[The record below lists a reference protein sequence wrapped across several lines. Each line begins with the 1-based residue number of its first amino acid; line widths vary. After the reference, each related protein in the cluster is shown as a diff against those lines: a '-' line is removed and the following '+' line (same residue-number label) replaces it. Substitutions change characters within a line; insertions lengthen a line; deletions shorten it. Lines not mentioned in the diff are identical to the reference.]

1 MFAMITVM
9 ATKKDTAAFAS
20 ALADL
25 RASRPDLADR
35 LGDDPARADLI
46 DLVADLAPDVA
57 AGARQMSRVS
67 LIALVS
73 AIAPAPEPV
82 ELVAFTTRLPADL
95 VQEVK
100 AEAVARGV
108 SVQALVADA
117 LARGLAAGEA

>member
-9 ATKKDTAAFAS
+9 ATKKDGAAFAS

-100 AEAVARGV
+100 ARAVARGV
-108 SVQALVADA
+108 SVQALVADV
-117 LARGLAAGEA
+117 LARGLAADGA

>member
-9 ATKKDTAAFAS
+9 ATKEEHSAFAS

-35 LGDDPARADLI
+35 LGDDPARADLV

-100 AEAVARGV
+100 ARAVSRGV
-108 SVQALVADA
+108 SVQVLVADA
-117 LARGLAAGEA
+117 LARGLAADEA